1 MEKLTWIWSHRDA
14 IAASMVAFATAY
26 SLIVATPLSRI
37 ISRPPPSAS
46 WWKRALY
53 DLCIDTPSWLAA
65 LEHSGIL
72 GGIFNLPGVPS
83 RTPSANPSPAASKL
97 MRIREGEQSSS
108 VGSGDGGSLLILL
121 LAASTLAMVAIACS
135 GCGTTGAAIGS
146 AAAAGGAK
154 LGSCEVGTIPAELEG
169 VLANIL
175 VAALSP
181 AGIDWNAQLDH
192 ALVGVAPG
200 QGACVE
206 QAALGF
212 YEKLT
217 SGHGEPAPVYV
228 EAQKRIRAHLERRQS
243 TAMFGGG
250 GAAVSWAAP

>member
-1 MEKLTWIWSHRDA
+1 MDKLTWIWSHRDA

-83 RTPSANPSPAASKL
+83 RAPEANPSPAASRL
-97 MRIREGEQSSS
+97 MRMREGEQSSS
-108 VGSGDGGSLLILL
+108 VGDGDGGALLVLL

-135 GCGTTGAAIGS
+135 GCGT
-146 AAAAGGAK
+146 AGGKA
-154 LGSCEVGTIPAELEG
+154 LGACEMNTLPAQLEGTIAG
-169 VLANIL
+169 VVA
-175 VAALSP
+175 AALSP
-181 AGIDWNAQLDH
+181 AGVDWTAQLEQ
-192 ALVGVAPG
+192 AAASAGPG
-200 QGACVE
+200 QGSCIV
-206 QAALGF
+206 QAVAAWFEG
-212 YEKLT
+212 LT
-217 SGHGEPAPVYV
+217 SGHGEPAPAYA
-228 EAQKRIRAHLERRQS
+228 EAQRRLRAYLVKHPA
-243 TAMFGGG
+243 TACAPTRTLFGGG
-250 GAAVSWAAP
+250 GAAIGWALQ